1 MKKIF
6 IWGTGEYGNLL
17 YDSLRTDLCL
27 VAGAIDADKAKQGK
41 VWRDEICAF
50 PPSYLQTVEYDYVV
64 IAVSQYSPIL
74 MCCADLG
81 IVQDK
86 ILVLSRDWEKLD
98 FIDYKLKTILKLKRE
113 IGTLKWQNDIRWN
126 NIPYE
131 LGIYKT
137 PIIRP
142 SEELLEKIIKDRK
155 SLCRFGD
162 GELELMR
169 GKARPW
175 FQEVNEELA
184 KRLKEVFYTGQEE
197 VLIAVS
203 NNFGSLECYTQSAAD
218 EIRAYLSV
226 GNTRAEVMEMLGTER
241 EYYDA
246 YVSRPYLMYRDKG
259 HAKRIFSLLKALWNK
274 RNILLVE
281 GEHVRT
287 GVGNDLF
294 QNVAGLRRILC
305 PHANAFGQYRQI
317 LQCVKENVQ
326 PEDLVLLCLGP
337 TATVLAYDIC
347 RLGIQAIDLGQIDN
361 EYEWFLKKATQ
372 RSGIEGKAVSELE
385 GWHIANDCNDR
396 EYVGQIVG
404 RIRGIER

>member
-1 MKKIF
+1 MKKIV

-27 VAGAIDADKAKQGK
+27 IAGAIDTDREKQGK
-41 VWRDEICAF
+41 IWREGTYVF
-50 PPSYLQTVEYDYVV
+50 PPSYLQTIEYDYIV
-64 IAVSQYSPIL
+64 IAVSQYGFVL
-74 MCCADLG
+74 AYCDDLG
-81 IVQDK
+81 IISDK
-86 ILVLSRDWEKLD
+86 ILVLSRDWENLD
-98 FIDYKLKTILKLKRE
+98 FIDYKLKTIFKLKRE

-131 LGIYKT
+131 LGIYKA

-142 SEELLEKIIKDRK
+142 SEELLEKIIKERK

-184 KRLKEVFYTGQEE
+184 KRLKEVFYTEREE

-203 NNFGSLECYTQSAAD
+203 NNFGSLDCYTQSAAD
-218 EIRAYLSV
+218 EIRAYLFV
-226 GNTRAEVMEMLGTER
+226 GNTRMEVMELLGTER

-246 YVSRPYLMYRDKG
+246 YVSRPYLMYKDKG
-259 HAKRIFSLLKALWNK
+259 HAKRIFSLLKALWNE
-274 RNILLVE
+274 RDVLLVE

-305 PHANAFGQYRQI
+305 PPANAFDKYEQV
-317 LQCVKENVQ
+317 LQCVKDNVHS
-326 PEDLVLLCLGP
+326 EDLVLLCLGP
-337 TATVLAYDIC
+337 TATVLAYDVSQF
-347 RLGIQAIDLGQIDN
+347 GIQAIDLGQIDN
-361 EYEWFLKKATQ
+361 EYEWFLNEATK
-372 RSGIEGKAVSELE
+372 RSGIEGKAVPELE
-385 GWHIANDCNDR
+385 EWHIPDECKDNR
-396 EYVGQIVG
+396 YIRQIVA
-404 RIRGIER
+404 RI